1 MFKMLVDI
9 HEEFKQI
16 DIKSTSTISG
26 LTTFIKKCSPLNT
39 KYITKRTQERSL
51 IKKQYKIKLL

>member
-51 IKKQYKIKLL
+51 IKQ